1 MNPPAPQ
8 TSPPRPRLVVRLGIT
23 GHRPHQLGD
32 GSEATHA
39 NGLRRL
45 LKEVVSLA
53 AAVHHDNRDIFDHA
67 SPRLRLVSALAEG
80 ADRIAASAA
89 LASGYELVCPLPF
102 ARDEYANDFKNDES
116 RREFASYLSYARAV
130 LELDGRRDAEDHAYE
145 AASLVTLAQS
155 DIVVALWDG
164 QPSKGRGGTADT
176 IRHAVELGLPVIWFD
191 EYGQGPRLLFGG
203 GTSRVSDPG
212 DLARTAEELTPERLS
227 ALLTETFAPPARN
240 RGGAE
245 AEARHR
251 LKQFLSE
258 RERRLNLWL
267 WYPLLMRVLGGRRLR
282 ATDIRPAEYQASVEA
297 EWTDYWNVVAPLDD
311 PPTGVKSVVAP
322 RYAWADKLSVYFA
335 QAYRGSYISNFTMSA
350 LTVCLSLL
358 SVFSILMGGKPV
370 FVVSELILVAAILI
384 NSSLGARRNWH
395 ERWLDSR
402 QLAEQLRHMRMLI
415 YTGIPLF
422 DPSKAYL
429 RGTAEPGP
437 MWIDWYTRATAREL
451 VPPTRRVD
459 EDYLRT
465 AADVI
470 GTIEVEPQ
478 RDWHRNNAK
487 VMERVA
493 HRLHAAGTSLFFATG
508 CVTLGELIIIVVERL
523 HLWDAVHYIDVPY
536 AQSATFFGAVLPAL
550 GAAISGIRVQ
560 ADFED
565 VSERSHGMARHLD
578 GIAKA
583 LRERADLD
591 FSFVSNL
598 GQTAAETMLTDIAD
612 WRFVF
617 RGKSLTLPS

>member
-1 MNPPAPQ
+1 VSVPPPKA
-8 TSPPRPRLVVRLGIT
+8 PPRPRLVVRIGIT

-39 NGLRRL
+39 SGLRRL
-45 LKEVVSLA
+45 LEEVAALA
-53 AAVHHDNRDIFDHA
+53 AAVHRDNRDIFDHA
-67 SPRLRLVSALAEG
+67 PPQPRLVSALAEG
-80 ADRIAASAA
+80 ADRIAASVA
-89 LASGYELVCPLPF
+89 LASGYELICPLPF
-102 ARDEYANDFKNDES
+102 PREEYARDFKDDDS

-145 AASLVTLAQS
+145 AASLVMLAHS

-176 IRHAVELGLPVIWFD
+176 IRHAVESGLPVIWFD

-203 GTSRVSDPG
+203 GVSRTSDPG
-212 DLARTAEELTPERLS
+212 ELARMAETLTPERLA
-227 ALLTETFAPPARN
+227 ALLTETFAPPARD

-282 ATDIRPAEYQASVEA
+282 ATDLRPSEYLASVES
-297 EWTDYWNVVAPLDD
+297 EWTDYWRVVAPLDD
-311 PPTGVKSVVAP
+311 PPTGIKSVVAP

-335 QAYRGSYISNFTMSA
+335 QAYRGSYVSNFTMSA

-358 SVFSILMGGKPV
+358 SVFSILLDGKPI
-370 FVVSELILVAAILI
+370 FVISELILVAAILI

-415 YTGIPLF
+415 LTGIPLF
-422 DPSKAYL
+422 DASRAHL
-429 RGTAEPGP
+429 RGDAEPGP

-459 EDYLRT
+459 KEFLQT
-465 AADVI
+465 AAQVI
-470 GTIEVEPQ
+470 GKIEVEPQ
-478 RDWHRNNAK
+478 RDWHRGNAR

-493 HRLHAAGTSLFFATG
+493 HRLHGAGTALFFATG
-508 CVTLGELIIIVVERL
+508 CVTLGELVIIVVERFD
-523 HLWDAVHYIDVPY
+523 LWHAIHYIEKPY
-536 AQSATFFGAVLPAL
+536 AQAATFFGAVLPAL

-583 LRERADLD
+583 LREREDLD

-598 GQTAAETMLTDIAD
+598 AQTAAETMLTDIAD